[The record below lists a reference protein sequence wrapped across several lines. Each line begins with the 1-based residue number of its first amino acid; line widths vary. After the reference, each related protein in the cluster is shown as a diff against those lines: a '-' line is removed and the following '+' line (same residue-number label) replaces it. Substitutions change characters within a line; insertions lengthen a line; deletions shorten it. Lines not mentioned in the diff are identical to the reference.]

1 MESNSS
7 VQALHQALNRI
18 YPLSENG
25 AALFLPEWE
34 QWDLLKDQFVLREHR
49 VADYIWYLEK
59 GAIRIYYHKDEKEV
73 TEWLALDDQF
83 FMSITSF
90 FQRIPSRLIIQ
101 ALEPASVWG
110 IHHDR
115 FMQLANE
122 HHEIERML
130 RMMVTGS
137 LILSQQRMESIQFE
151 TAHQRYQR
159 LLQEAPD
166 IVSRVPGVY
175 LASFLGITKETLSR
189 IRGMQ

>member
-1 MESNSS
+1 MENDSS
-7 VQALHQALNRI
+7 AQALHNALNRI

-25 AALFLPEWE
+25 AAVFLPQWE
-34 QWDLLKDQFVLREHR
+34 QWDIQKEQYVLREHR

-59 GAIRIYYHKDEKEV
+59 GAIRIYYNKEDKEV

-90 FQRIPSRLIIQ
+90 FQRLPSRLIIQ
-101 ALEPASVWG
+101 ALEPCSLWG
-110 IHHDR
+110 IHHDKL
-115 FMQLANE
+115 MQLADE
-122 HHEIERML
+122 QHEIERML

-151 TAHQRYQR
+151 TALQRYQR
-159 LLQEAPD
+159 LLQQAPD

>member
-7 VQALHQALNRI
+7 VKALHQALNRI
-18 YPLSENG
+18 FPLSENG
-25 AALFLPEWE
+25 AGLFLTEWE

-49 VADYIWYLEK
+49 IADYIWYLEK
-59 GAIRIYYHKDEKEV
+59 GAIRIYYNKDEKEV

-101 ALEPASVWG
+101 ALEPSSVWG

-115 FMQLANE
+115 FMQLADE

>member
-1 MESNSS
+1 MVNDGSL
-7 VQALHQALNRI
+7 QALHTALNRI

-25 AALFLPEWE
+25 AAVFLPEWQ
-34 QWDLLKDQFVLREHR
+34 QWDYPKDHFVLREHR
-49 VADYIWYLEK
+49 VADYIWFLEK
-59 GAIRIYYHKDEKEV
+59 GAIRIYYNKEEKEV

-90 FQRIPSRLIIQ
+90 FQRVPSRLIIQ
-101 ALEPASVWG
+101 TLEPSSIWG
-110 IHHDR
+110 IHHDT
-115 FMQLANE
+115 FMKLADE

-137 LILSQQRMESIQFE
+137 LILSQQRMEAIQFE
-151 TAHQRYQR
+151 TAQQRYQR
-159 LLQEAPD
+159 LLQDAPD
-166 IVSRVPGVY
+166 IVSRVSGLH

>member
-1 MESNSS
+1 MVNDGSL
-7 VQALHQALNRI
+7 QALHTALNRI

-25 AALFLPEWE
+25 AALFLPAWE
-34 QWDLLKDQFVLREHR
+34 QWDYQKEQFILREHR
-49 VADYIWYLEK
+49 VADYIWYIER
-59 GAIRIYYHKDEKEV
+59 GAVRIFYNKDEKEI

-90 FQRIPSRLIIQ
+90 FQRTPSRLIVQ
-101 ALEPASVWG
+101 ALEPCSIWG

-115 FMQLANE
+115 LMQLADEN
-122 HHEIERML
+122 HEIERML
-130 RMMVTGS
+130 RKMVTGS

-159 LLQEAPD
+159 LLQQSPD

-189 IRGMQ
+189 IRGIS